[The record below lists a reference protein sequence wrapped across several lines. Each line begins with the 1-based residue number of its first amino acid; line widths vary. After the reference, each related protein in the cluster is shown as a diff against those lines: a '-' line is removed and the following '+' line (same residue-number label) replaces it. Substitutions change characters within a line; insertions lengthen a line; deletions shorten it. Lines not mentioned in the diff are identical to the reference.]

1 MSDIYQPDKEEKID
15 LDERIP
21 MQPPTA
27 TVVSTIGKSGCNC
40 TRSFAS
46 GEVEMENYYLSLMID
61 YCVCY
66 NIHMYKSIFV

>member
-27 TVVSTIGKSGCNC
+27 TVVSTIGKSGCYC
-40 TRSFAS
+40 TLSLAS
-46 GEVEMENYYLSLMID
+46 GEVKMEN
-61 YCVCY
+61 CY
-66 NIHMYKSIFV
+66 Q